1 MKRLLCEWQRVQN
14 RSLPNLNILKVNG
27 DYVGFIYKPRDTVAD
42 KNMWRI
48 YRGVGEWAEFVGHS
62 YTKTSAMRSIKVMFA
77 GDSVQ
82 IVFAEPVTSKS
93 AWLANVADQWHKTL
107 GHY

>member
-1 MKRLLCEWQRVQN
+1 M
-14 RSLPNLNILKVNG
+14 G
-27 DYVGFIYKPRDTVAD
+27 
-42 KNMWRI
+42 
-48 YRGVGEWAEFVGHS
+48 GVCWS
-62 YTKTSAMRSIKVMFA
+62 QLYKTSAMRSIKVMFA
-77 GDSVQ
+77 GGSVQ